1 MKSTNRWLILIAAFV
16 MNLCIGSA
24 YAYSVFKAPL
34 AELFGWSNPQISL
47 AYTINLGLVPIAMI
61 FAGRIQ
67 DKKGPRIVTITGG
80 IIFGLGIFLAGSVK
94 SLSMLYLTYGV
105 LGGLGIGTVY
115 ACTVGNTMK
124 WFPDRKGFAGGLVA
138 VGFGM
143 GSVVFGPLAAKLIP
157 AHGVLNTFH
166 IFGVVFAIGII
177 VASFITSPPEKGWK
191 PEGWNPPVS
200 ANVQSGGSDDLTPL
214 EMIKTKVFYL
224 VWGMYMIGCVGG
236 LMVIGELMGIAK
248 EMQLVPQIVAVGT
261 MVVFL
266 GLSNSGGRF
275 LWGAV
280 SDKIGR
286 YNTLTLMFIT
296 TATSLLILNF
306 VKVPFLIFVAIA
318 GIVMSFGGYL
328 GLMPSVAVDNFG
340 AKHIGINYGILF
352 TAFGIAAVIGPVL
365 AARLK
370 EMSGGSYSTAFMTVV
385 VMNIVGI
392 ILVKIVQSNKK
403 KADLKA

>member
-1 MKSTNRWLILIAAFV
+1 MKTKNRWLILIAAII
-16 MNLCIGSA
+16 MNLCVGSA

-34 AELFGWSNPQISL
+34 HELFGWSNPQISL
-47 AYTINLGLVPIAMI
+47 AYTINLGLVPVAMI
-61 FAGRIQ
+61 FAGRVQ
-67 DKKGPRIVTITGG
+67 DKKGPKIVTITGG
-80 IIFGLGIFLAGSVK
+80 LIFGIGIYLAGSIT
-94 SLSMLYLTYGV
+94 SLTMLYLTYGL

-157 AHGVLNTFH
+157 QYGVLNTFH
-166 IFGVVFAIGII
+166 IFGIVFAIGII
-177 VASFITSPPEKGWK
+177 VASMVTSAPEPGWK

-200 ANVQSGGSDDLTPL
+200 ANVASGGSDDLTPA
-214 EMIKTKVFYL
+214 EMIRTKTFYII
-224 VWGMYMIGCVGG
+224 WGMYMIGCVGG

-261 MVVFL
+261 MVIFL

-275 LWGAV
+275 LWGAI

-286 YNTLTLMFIT
+286 YNTLTLMFIV

-306 VKVPFLIFVAIA
+306 IRVPALIFVAIA

-370 EMSGGSYSTAFMTVV
+370 EASGGSYSTAFMTVV

-392 ILVKIVQSNKK
+392 LLVRVIKSNIK
-403 KADLKA
+403 KAKA